1 MNISKNTKKKMRK
14 IYLAKNSSSKVLL
27 DEVLRLNGIFD
38 YELEYNGC
46 GKPYL
51 VGNPVFFNLSH
62 SGEYTACAI
71 SDKEIGID
79 IQKIC
84 FKKRAMQKVCTP
96 EELAQIKTAEDFTR
110 IWAIKESYAKAKG
123 IGIGMGLKN
132 IDSLSLRDVEV
143 WGWDGYVVA
152 CYNEG

>member
-1 MNISKNTKKKMRK
+1 MRK
-14 IYLAKNSSSKVLL
+14 IYLAKNTSSKELL

-38 YELEYNGC
+38 YKLRYNEY

-51 VGNPVFFNLSH
+51 EGGELFFNLSH

-84 FKKRAMQKVCTP
+84 MKEYAMRRICTP
-96 EELAQIKTAEDFTR
+96 EEQAQIKTAEDFTR
-110 IWAIKESYAKAKG
+110 IWVIKESYAKAKG
-123 IGIGMGLKN
+123 IGISLGLQN
-132 IDSLSLRDVEV
+132 INALSLKDAEV
-143 WGWDGYVVA
+143 WQQDEYMVA
-152 CYNEG
+152 CYNVP

>member
-1 MNISKNTKKKMRK
+1 MRK
-14 IYLAKNSSSKVLL
+14 IYLAKNTSSKDLL
-27 DEVLRLNGIFD
+27 DEVLRLNGIFN
-38 YELEYNGC
+38 YELRYNDH

-51 VGNPVFFNLSH
+51 KGGELFFNLSH

-71 SDKEIGID
+71 SDREIGLD
-79 IQKIC
+79 IQKIGL
-84 FKKRAMQKVCTP
+84 KKHAMRKVCTP

-123 IGIGMGLKN
+123 IGIGIGLKDIN
-132 IDSLSLRDVEV
+132 SVTLGDVEV
-143 WGWDGYVVA
+143 WEWDDYIVA